1 MDEHDSLGVLS
12 STRAV
17 VDTAVH
23 VRIDEAR
30 VAAVA
35 EMLARDL
42 AAPPAWNDALHFRD
56 GTWRT
61 AAWVLVL
68 DALNFCFWSD
78 DPDPDRRWRVAFQGQ
93 IYNGY
98 QALAAALTRAVA
110 EGRPLWDAAYLATM
124 TADELGDMLRGHPET
139 TSAPEIPLFAE
150 RLVNV
155 RELGGGLLSRFPGE
169 APAAE
174 LVGGAEGSA
183 VRLVRRMVDAF
194 PSFDD
199 IAWYDG
205 REVRFYKR
213 AQIFVADLYGAFDGT
228 GLGAFGD
235 LEALTAFADYK
246 VPQVLRW
253 LGVLVYDA
261 ALARTVDRRELL
273 PAGSAAEVEIRAAT
287 VWACELIRRAL
298 AERGRALRAFEVDWA
313 LWTAGQTMPA
323 EAPPYHRTRTVFY

>member
-1 MDEHDSLGVLS
+1 MPEDDPLGVLA

-17 VDTAVH
+17 VDAAVR
-23 VRIDEAR
+23 VRIDDAR

-35 EMLARDL
+35 AMLGREL
-42 AAPPAWNDALHFRD
+42 AAPPAWDDALHFRD

-93 IYNGY
+93 TSNGY

-110 EGRPLWDAAYLATM
+110 EGKPLWDAAYLATM
-124 TADELGDMLRGHPET
+124 TRDELSGILRGDPDQT
-139 TSAPEIPLFAE
+139 GSPAIPLFDD
-150 RLVNV
+150 RLANV
-155 RELGGGLLSRFPGE
+155 RELGRGLLDRFPGD
-169 APAAE
+169 APVVE
-174 LVGGAEGSA
+174 LIGGADGSA
-183 VRLVRRMVDAF
+183 VRLVRRVADCF

-199 IAWYDG
+199 VASYG
-205 REVRFYKR
+205 GYEVRFYKR
-213 AQIFVADLYGAFDGT
+213 AQIFVADLYGAFEGK
-228 GLGAFGD
+228 GFGAFGD
-235 LEALTAFADYK
+235 LQRLTAFADYK

-261 ALARTVDRRELL
+261 ALASTVARREPLA
-273 PAGSAAEVEIRAAT
+273 PGSAAEVEIRAAT

-298 AERGRALRAFEVDWA
+298 REHGRTLRAFEIDWA
-313 LWTAGQTMPA
+313 LWTAGQTMPTD
-323 EAPPYHRTRTVFY
+323 APPYHRTRTVFY